1 MCIYHISLKKTIRS
15 VPPRST
21 ATAERGLLRAEGMK
35 AGTAGTGLTVPLAL
49 ICLRSATKMP
59 WESMDYMG
67 IPWGYH
73 GDTMGIPWGYHGNTM
88 INNGDFM
95 GFNNLMGF

>member
-1 MCIYHISLKKTIRS
+1 MCVYIYIIYPSKKPS
-15 VPPRST
+15 VPFPPGPLCYT
-21 ATAERGLLRAEGMK
+21 LGAPGPGVPATACAAATAERGLLRAEGMK

-73 GDTMGIPWGYHGNTM
+73 GDTMGIP
-88 INNGDFM
+88 
-95 GFNNLMGF
+95 